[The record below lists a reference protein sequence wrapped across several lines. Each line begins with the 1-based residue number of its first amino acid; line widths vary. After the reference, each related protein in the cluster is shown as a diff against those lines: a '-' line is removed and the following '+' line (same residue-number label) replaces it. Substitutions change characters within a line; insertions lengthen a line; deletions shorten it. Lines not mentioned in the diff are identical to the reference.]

1 MVYDKLKSIRYK
13 NNMTTKQVADAV
25 GISKAF
31 YCQLENRKRRL
42 SYETAVKIA
51 GVFGLKPDNLFYE
64 DSVSEVDDNV
74 NIKNIDINQHS

>member
-74 NIKNIDINQHS
+74 NIKNID